1 MAAWRQSVLLPR
13 IGVVTVLALLQM
25 PSLTI
30 AKIRA
35 MDSGK
40 SSPAALPAAEE
51 ETTEAAPAIAVGTKV
66 QTLP

>member
-1 MAAWRQSVLLPR
+1 
-13 IGVVTVLALLQM
+13 M

-40 SSPAALPAAEE
+40 SSPAILPAAED
-51 ETTEAAPAIAVGTKV
+51 ETTETAPAIAVGTKV
-66 QTLP
+66 LTLCL

>member
-1 MAAWRQSVLLPR
+1 M
-13 IGVVTVLALLQM
+13 QM

-66 QTLP
+66 LTLYTQSCVLTPCTG

>member
-1 MAAWRQSVLLPR
+1 
-13 IGVVTVLALLQM
+13 M

-40 SSPAALPAAEE
+40 GSAAPLPAAEE
-51 ETTEAAPAIAVGTKV
+51 ETTEASPAIAVGTKV
-66 QTLP
+66 LTLRLQTCGSPLAALHRLMP